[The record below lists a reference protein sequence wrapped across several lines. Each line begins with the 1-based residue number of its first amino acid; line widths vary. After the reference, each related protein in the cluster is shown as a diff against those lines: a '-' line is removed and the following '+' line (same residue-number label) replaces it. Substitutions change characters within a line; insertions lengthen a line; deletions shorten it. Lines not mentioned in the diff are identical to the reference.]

1 MRMLNHNMVIASS
14 KASEHGSQPPKDI
27 RQWIKLTVYSLLLAN
42 FAFYIHDDWT
52 IAQHTLNESS
62 SLLDWTSAFTASIDE
77 FAWFVLL
84 FLFELETYALPDES
98 FTRARVILMHS
109 VRAVCY
115 VFLAHT
121 LFAYG
126 TATVDLNSVSQV
138 EGKNNLCD
146 FVTDELSFGY
156 NLDYTELDAEN
167 CAHLSSNTQFYLI
180 DENLIVTDAPGLVI
194 EKQLTQLDLME
205 ALTWLL
211 ILLIIEVMVRM
222 QERDI
227 TRSRMMS
234 TLKTLKFM
242 LYGLLWGAAGYW
254 IYRGHY
260 TCMPGTKPC
269 GSWGSRPSSMN
280 YVRVAERNSNKRR
293 TPPG

>member
-1 MRMLNHNMVIASS
+1 MVSAYP
-14 KASEHGSQPPKDI
+14 KANEQNSHPPTNI
-27 RQWIKLTVYSLLLAN
+27 RQWIKLTVYILLLAN

-52 IAQHTLNESS
+52 IAQHTLNENS
-62 SLLDWTSAFTASIDE
+62 SLPDWTSAFTASIDE
-77 FAWFVLL
+77 LAWFVLL
-84 FLFELETYALPDES
+84 FLFELETYALPDEK
-98 FTRARVILMHS
+98 FTRTRVILMHS

-126 TATVDLNSVSQV
+126 TATVDLNSTSQV

-146 FVTDELSFGY
+146 FVTEELSFGH

-167 CAHLSSNTQFYLI
+167 CAHLSSSTQFYLI
-180 DENLIVTDAPGLVI
+180 DENLIVTDAAGLVI

-234 TLKTLKFM
+234 ALKALKFM
-242 LYGLLWGAAGYW
+242 LYGLLWGAAAYW

-260 TCMPGTKPC
+260 VYAWDEALWILGF
-269 GSWGSRPSSMN
+269 SAIDMN
-280 YVRVAERNSNKRR
+280 LSEWRKEIEREQEAAS
-293 TPPG
+293 

>member
-1 MRMLNHNMVIASS
+1 MLHNMVSANS
-14 KASEHGSQPPKDI
+14 KTSEHGSQPPKNI
-27 RQWIKLTVYSLLLAN
+27 RQWIKLAVYSLLLAN

-62 SLLDWTSAFTASIDE
+62 SLLDWTSAFAASIDE
-77 FAWFVLL
+77 LAWFVLL

-126 TATVDLNSVSQV
+126 TATVDLNYASQI
-138 EGKNNLCD
+138 EDKNNLCD
-146 FVTDELSFGY
+146 FIGDELSFGY
-156 NLDYTELDAEN
+156 NLDYTKLDEEN
-167 CAHLSSNTQFYLI
+167 CTHLSSSTQFYLI

-194 EKQLTQLDLME
+194 EKQLVQLDLME
-205 ALTWLL
+205 ASTWLL

-227 TRSRMMS
+227 TRSPMMS
-234 TLKTLKFM
+234 ALKALKLV
-242 LYGLLWGAAGYW
+242 LYALLWGAAAYW
-254 IYRGHY
+254 VYRGHY
-260 TCMPGTKPC
+260 VYAWDETLWILGFVAI
-269 GSWGSRPSSMN
+269 GMN
-280 YVRVAERNSNKRR
+280 LSEWRKEIEQEQEAAS
-293 TPPG
+293 